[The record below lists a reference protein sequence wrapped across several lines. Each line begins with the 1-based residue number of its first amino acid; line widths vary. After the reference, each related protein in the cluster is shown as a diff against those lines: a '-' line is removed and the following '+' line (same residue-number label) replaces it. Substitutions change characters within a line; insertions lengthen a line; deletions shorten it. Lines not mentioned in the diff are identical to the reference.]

1 MSYLVAVDSGGT
13 FCDCVV
19 LDGGGRIT
27 RAKAPSTP
35 PRFEEGVIAAVA
47 EAAQR
52 LGGSLR
58 EVLEETTVFAHGT
71 TVATNVLI
79 TRTGAKVA
87 LLTTRGHEDAILI
100 GRTIQKAAG
109 LSESEIINVARLS
122 KADPL
127 VPRSRIF
134 GINERLD
141 RHGRVVAPLH
151 LERHGPLMERLRQE
165 GVGAVAVCFL
175 WSFLHPE
182 HEQQVQRWLAAE
194 GNGGHSDGEGWFITL
209 SSDLVPLIREYERTS
224 TTVLNAY
231 LTPVVARYLER
242 MRARL
247 DEEGH
252 RGAIALMHSAGGVS
266 SVDEARTR
274 GVTLLSS
281 GPAGGVL
288 GAQTLAGQLGFD
300 RVITTDVGG
309 TSFDVGVIIDG
320 QPSYAEAPIFSK
332 YPVAL
337 PVLDVASIG
346 AGGGSIAWVEP
357 ETGVLKVGPQ
367 SAGARPGPA
376 CYGTGGDEPT
386 VTDANLVLG
395 RLNPDYFLGGR
406 MRLDPALA
414 TEAIRAHL
422 ADPLRMTVVQAAAAV
437 IEIVDA
443 QMADLIRK
451 VTVERGQD
459 PMRFAIM
466 GYGGAAGLHVGAYA
480 ATLGCRHVVIPSAA
494 AVFSAYGIA
503 ASDAKRVAEVSDPT
517 RAPFDLGRWS
527 ERFAGLEAS
536 MTRHMREEKL
546 PTEALVLRRFA
557 HLQFRGQV
565 HTVSVPVEDEDL
577 AAGDGGERVIERFVA
592 MYEAKYGPGTAYR
605 KAGVE
610 LVTFSV
616 EALARLP
623 KPAFDALPLGDAD
636 AGRAWKEDRKIY
648 LHETGAFDS
657 VPVFGADRLRPG
669 HRLSGPALIEA
680 EDMTILVHP
689 GQEMWMDGFLNFRV
703 ELGRDGLKPAAGSAG
718 GVS

>member
-19 LDGGGRIT
+19 LDGLGRIT
-27 RAKAPSTP
+27 HAKAPSTP
-35 PRFEEGVIAAVA
+35 PRFEEGVMAAVA
-47 EAAQR
+47 EAARR
-52 LGGSLR
+52 LGRPLR
-58 EVLEETTVFAHGT
+58 DVLGETTIFAHGT

-109 LSESEIINVARLS
+109 LSESEIINVAHLS
-122 KADPL
+122 KAEPL

-134 GINERLD
+134 GIDERVD
-141 RHGRVVAPLH
+141 RHGLVVAPLH
-151 LERHGPLMERLRQE
+151 LERCQPLMERLRRE
-165 GVGAVAVCFL
+165 GVDAVAVCFL

-182 HEQQVQRWLAAE
+182 HEQQVQRWLA
-194 GNGGHSDGEGWFITL
+194 GNGAQRGGDGWFITV
-209 SSDLVPLIREYERTS
+209 SSDLVPLMREYERTS

-247 DEEGH
+247 TEEGH
-252 RGAIALMHSAGGVS
+252 RGAIAVMHSAGGVS

-288 GAQTLAGQLGFD
+288 GAQALARDLGID

-309 TSFDVGVIIDG
+309 TSFDVGVIVDG
-320 QPSYAEAPIFSK
+320 EPSYAETPIFSK

-357 ETGVLKVGPQ
+357 ETAVLKVGPQ

-376 CYGTGGDEPT
+376 CYGAGGDEPT

-395 RLNPDYFLGGR
+395 RLNPNYFLGGR
-406 MRLDPALA
+406 MRLDPARA
-414 TEAIRAHL
+414 NEAIRTRL
-422 ADPLRMTVVQAAAAV
+422 ADPMRMTVPEAAAAV

-459 PMRFAIM
+459 PMGFVVI

-480 ATLGCRHVVIPSAA
+480 ATLGCRHVVIPPTA

-503 ASDAKRVAEVSDPT
+503 ASDVKRVAEFSDPM
-517 RAPFDLGRWS
+517 RAPFDLGRWR
-527 ERFAGLEAS
+527 ERFAGLEAA
-536 MTRHMREEKL
+536 MTRHMREQRL
-546 PTEALVLRRFA
+546 PAEALALRRFA

-565 HTVSVPVEDEDL
+565 HTVRVPVDDGDL
-577 AAGDGGERVIERFVA
+577 AADDGGEAVIERFVG
-592 MYEAKYGPGTAYR
+592 MYETKYGPGTAYR

-616 EALARLP
+616 EAVARLP
-623 KPAFDALPLGDAD
+623 KPVHDPLPLGDTD
-636 AGRAWKEDRKIY
+636 ASQAWKEHRSIY
-648 LHETGAFDS
+648 LHEAGTFGS
-657 VPVFGADRLRPG
+657 VPVFGAERLRPG

-680 EDMTILVHP
+680 EDMTILLHP
-689 GQEMWMDGFLNFRV
+689 GQEMWMDGLLNFRI
-703 ELGRDGLKPAAGSAG
+703 ELGKDGARPAAGSAP

>member
-1 MSYLVAVDSGGT
+1 MSYLIAVDSGGT

-19 LDGGGRIT
+19 LDARGHIT

-35 PRFEEGVIAAVA
+35 PQFEEGVLASVA
-47 EAAQR
+47 EAARR
-52 LGGSLR
+52 LGRPLR
-58 EVLEETTVFAHGT
+58 EVLVETAVFAHGT

-79 TRTGAKVA
+79 TRTGANVA
-87 LLTTRGHEDAILI
+87 LLTTSGHEDAILI

-109 LSESEIINVARLS
+109 LTESEIINVARLS
-122 KADPL
+122 KAEPL

-134 GINERLD
+134 GVNERVD
-141 RHGRVVAPLH
+141 RNGRVVAPLH
-151 LERHGPLMERLRQE
+151 LERHQSILERLRHE
-165 GVGAVAVCFL
+165 GVDAVAICFL

-182 HEQQVQRWLAAE
+182 HERQVQRWLEAE
-194 GNGGHSDGEGWFITL
+194 GDGERRDGNGWFITA
-209 SSDLVPLIREYERTS
+209 SSDLIPLMREYERTS

-242 MRARL
+242 TRVRL
-247 DEEGH
+247 QEEGH
-252 RGAIALMHSAGGVS
+252 HGAIAVMHSAGGVS
-266 SVDEARTR
+266 SIDEARTR

-288 GAQTLAGQLGFD
+288 GAQALADHLGFD

-309 TSFDVGVIIDG
+309 TSFDVGVIVG
-320 QPSYAEAPIFSK
+320 GEPTYAETAVFSK

-346 AGGGSIAWVEP
+346 AGGGSIAWIEP
-357 ETGVLKVGPQ
+357 ETGVMKVGPQ

-376 CYGTGGDEPT
+376 CYGSGGDEPT

-395 RLNPDYFLGGR
+395 RLNPNYFLGGR
-406 MRLDPALA
+406 MSLDPARA
-414 TEAIRAHL
+414 HEAIRTRL
-422 ADPLRMTVVQAAAAV
+422 AGPMSMTVPEAAAAV

-459 PMRFAIM
+459 PTHFVVI

-480 ATLGCRHVVIPSAA
+480 SRLGCRQVVIPSTA
-494 AVFSAYGIA
+494 AVFSAFGIA
-503 ASDAKRVAEVSDPT
+503 ASDAKRVAEVSDPM
-517 RAPFDLGRWS
+517 RAPFDLNRWAQ
-527 ERFAGLEAS
+527 RFAGLETS
-536 MTRHMREEKL
+536 MTRRMHDEKL
-546 PTEALVLRRFA
+546 PTKGLVLRRFA

-565 HTVSVPVEDEDL
+565 HTVRIPVNDEDL
-577 AAGDGGERVIERFVA
+577 AAGDGGERVIERFVVA
-592 MYEAKYGPGTAYR
+592 YEATYGHGTAYR

-616 EALARLP
+616 EATARLP
-623 KPAFDALPLGDAD
+623 KPALNPLPLGDPDPRD
-636 AGRAWKEDRKIY
+636 ARKEDRRIF
-648 LHETGAFDS
+648 LHEEGSFAS
-657 VPVFGADRLRPG
+657 VAVFSAERLRPG
-669 HRLSGPALIEA
+669 HRIGGPALIEA
-680 EDMTILVHP
+680 EDMTVLVHP
-689 GQEMWMDGFLNFRV
+689 GHMMWIDGLLNLRV
-703 ELGRDGLKPAAGSAG
+703 ELDGNGLRPATKPA